1 MSCGKGFLLVAMVV
15 MGQIIG
21 SISYDL
27 AEGQSSAECDVVH
40 GASECA
46 DSMLQLKRVG
56 KILQTQTEENEEE
69 EATDPLWDPKNMR
82 KMHDEQIRTKYLS
95 HKPLRDTLKNGKLS
109 DWLNSDVDI
118 TPLGIEAPGPC
129 PADAKSC
136 MYLKSYGTHIVP
148 NPYEPYWH
156 TGCNTKTLEGFCKC
170 TGTPSAVGN
179 VSTCLGTCLGGCAVW
194 WQDITVVPNVCHK
207 YESLE
212 ACKPSIVTAADKRV
226 WPPKIVDNSMWKST
240 EDGERWCN
248 QETLKGWC
256 KCSGVPAW
264 EMTTDAKSIYRSE
277 YIECKQHNKV
287 DAEVKVIDFHP
298 RTAGLAS
305 KKIPGGTGKCKW
317 YKTIKD
323 CAPIPY
329 TPSAANGWHE
339 VKNIDVPGQQS
350 QDFFVYP
357 EYEYQKQFNNN
368 KFGPHDMIQG

>member
-1 MSCGKGFLLVAMVV
+1 
-15 MGQIIG
+15 MGQIVG

-40 GASECA
+40 GASDCA
-46 DSMLQLKRVG
+46 DSMLQFKRG
-56 KILQTQTEENEEE
+56 GNTLQTQTDENEEE

-82 KMHDEQIRTKYLS
+82 NMHDEQIRTKYLS

-109 DWLNSDVDI
+109 DWLNSDLDI

-129 PADAKSC
+129 PADAKLC

-148 NPYEPYWH
+148 NPYEPRWS
-156 TGCNTKTLEGFCKC
+156 TGCNTKTLKGFCKC
-170 TGTPSAVGN
+170 TGTPTAVGN
-179 VSTCLGTCLGGCAVW
+179 VSMCLATCLGGCAVW
-194 WQDITVVPNVCHK
+194 WQDITVDPNVCHK
-207 YESLE
+207 YESVE

-226 WPPKIVDNSMWKST
+226 WPPQIVDNSMWKST

-248 QETLKGWC
+248 QETLEGWC

-264 EMTTDAKSIYRSE
+264 EMTTDANDIYFSE
-277 YIECKQHNKV
+277 FVDCKEHNKV

-298 RTAGLAS
+298 RKEGAESSCLNC
-305 KKIPGGTGKCKW
+305 KKIPGGTGRCKW

-339 VKNIDVPGQQS
+339 VKNMEKGGRTS
-350 QDFFVYP
+350 QDFVVYP
-357 EYEYQKQFNNN
+357 KNELQKKRNSN
-368 KFGPHDMIQG
+368 KFGPYDMIW